1 MLQCSI
7 ISYSVCRVTW
17 RDPDKKEQAMP
28 AKNISPQPSGGSP
41 TRELDRSRKASR
53 AKPQRVSLALQG
65 GGAYGAFTWGVLDR
79 LLEEEISFDAV
90 SGASIGA
97 INAALLASGLAKDG
111 PDGARETLDAFW
123 TKLSRMGILNR
134 LLPPELLQAASAL
147 GVGSPYQFNPLD
159 LNPVRDLL
167 AHEIDFDSIQT
178 GAPVRLLLSAT
189 RVSDGALRIFREQDV
204 TLDVVLASSCV
215 PQLHHAVSINGEPH
229 WDGGFAAN
237 PPLIELIGASKVS
250 DVLLVQI
257 IPMNGAD
264 LPRTKKEI
272 EHRLNQITF
281 NSPLKGE
288 LEAISTM
295 KKLSRADGDASPS
308 GLSRKVQRLRLHQL
322 AAEDHVPGLAEAS
335 ILNVDASFLS
345 ELRDA
350 GRRAGDI
357 WLSDQ
362 RSLTEETL

>member
-1 MLQCSI
+1 
-7 ISYSVCRVTW
+7 
-17 RDPDKKEQAMP
+17 MP
-28 AKNISPQPSGGSP
+28 AKNINPAPSGGSSA
-41 TRELDRSRKASR
+41 RAWNGSRKASR
-53 AKPQRVSLALQG
+53 AKPKRVSLALQG

-79 LLEEEISFDAV
+79 LLEEEISFDVV

-97 INAALLASGLAKDG
+97 INAVLLASGLAKDG
-111 PDGARETLDAFW
+111 PDGARATLDAFW
-123 TKLSRMGILNR
+123 TKLSRMGILTR
-134 LLPPELLQAASAL
+134 LLPPEMRQAASAF

-167 AHEIDFDSIQT
+167 AHKVDFEAVQT
-178 GAPVRLLLSAT
+178 DAPVRLLLSAT

-250 DVLLVQI
+250 DVVLVQI

-264 LPRTKKEI
+264 LPRTQKDI

-295 KKLSRADGDASPS
+295 KKLSRADGTASAS
-308 GLSRKVQRLRLHQL
+308 GLSRKVQRLRLHKL
-322 AAEDHVPGLAEAS
+322 AAEDHVSGLAEAS
-335 ILNVDASFLS
+335 VLNVDASFLS

-350 GRRAGDI
+350 GRRAADT
-357 WLSDQ
+357 WLFDQ
-362 RSLTEETL
+362 SGPAELAV